1 LKRRNGSRTK
11 RSQSR
16 SSAPT
21 FQAPSISAL
30 LASPGEELSC
40 AYLAEPE
47 LTFGGKALCVD
58 PRTGLAAY
66 GPYSKTDS
74 TRRQAIRVGIVGPAD
89 AIDRAVSLLERFSQR
104 IEQSD
109 KVDAV
114 LHPPFPGLNSADPF
128 QVEIVSHQVWRRP
141 LKSVEVTMVEG
152 DPDFRSRISRLLS
165 SVLTE
170 IRALKAL
177 DSGPDVVIVAM
188 SQRLE
193 ELCRVGIAKY
203 EQQQPEPKE
212 VDDDDDSPDIPEEV
226 DPESSTAAPEDDKED
241 AESDPADEGARS
253 FRRGLK
259 AECLDL
265 LPTQLIWHRTLAGT
279 RGVQDLATRAWH
291 LSVALLYKAQI
302 IPWRLADVLE
312 GSCFVGISFFHD
324 DEARSSTLRTSVA
337 QAFTERGEGFVLQG
351 ERFDWDTR
359 REIEKS
365 PHLSRDNAR
374 KLLERV
380 LQVYTDQLGG
390 QAPRKVVLHKSSRF
404 TVDERAGF
412 EDALAKIPHFAMITI
427 QRRGL
432 FCLRPG
438 NKPTLRG
445 TTIDFGD
452 KRGLV
457 YTMGYVPFLRCYTG
471 FRVPQP
477 LEILEN
483 WGSLPFREAA
493 EDILKLTK
501 LNWNSAAFNCR
512 DPITLAFARRVGE
525 ILKMAKG
532 KEPALYYRYY
542 M

>member
-1 LKRRNGSRTK
+1 
-11 RSQSR
+11 
-16 SSAPT
+16 
-21 FQAPSISAL
+21 
-30 LASPGEELSC
+30 
-40 AYLAEPE
+40 
-47 LTFGGKALCVD
+47 LCVD

-66 GPYSKTDS
+66 GPYSKTDP
-74 TRRQAIRVGIVGPAD
+74 TRRQAIRLGIVGPAD
-89 AIDRAVSLLERFSQR
+89 AIDRAVSLIERFSQR
-104 IEQSD
+104 IEQGD
-109 KVDAV
+109 KIDAV
-114 LHPPFPGLNSADPF
+114 LHPPFPGLNANDPF

-141 LKSVEVTMVEG
+141 LRAADVVLVEG
-152 DPDFRSRISRLLS
+152 DPDFKSRISRLLAA
-165 SVLTE
+165 VLTE

-177 DSGPDVVIVAM
+177 DSHPDVVIIAM
-188 SQRLE
+188 SQKLE
-193 ELCRVGIAKY
+193 ELCRVGIARY
-203 EQQQPEPKE
+203 EENHVASTE
-212 VDDDDDSPDIPEEV
+212 DSDEDDSSPDIPEDVEPETPEEDHADEESDV
-226 DPESSTAAPEDDKED
+226 DPD
-241 AESDPADEGARS
+241 DEGARS

-259 AECLDL
+259 AQCLEL
-265 LPTQLIWHRTLAGT
+265 LPTQLLWHRTLAGT
-279 RGVQDLATRAWH
+279 RGVQDLATRAWN
-291 LSVALLYKAQI
+291 LSVALLYKSQI

-312 GSCFVGISFFHD
+312 GSCFVGVSFFHD

-351 ERFDWDTR
+351 ESFDWDPR
-359 REIEKS
+359 KEVERS

-390 QAPRKVVLHKSSRF
+390 QTPRKVVLHKSSRF
-404 TVDERAGF
+404 SSDERTGF
-412 EDALAKIPHFAMITI
+412 EDALQKIPHYGMLTI

-445 TTIDFGD
+445 TIVDFGD
-452 KRGLV
+452 KLGLI

-471 FRVPQP
+471 FRIPQP

-493 EDILKLTK
+493 EDILRLTK
-501 LNWNSAAFNCR
+501 LNWNTAAFNCR

-532 KEPALYYRYY
+532 REPALYYRYY

>member
-1 LKRRNGSRTK
+1 M
-11 RSQSR
+11 QSR
-16 SSAPT
+16 SPAPAL
-21 FQAPSISAL
+21 QAPAISTL
-30 LASPGEELSC
+30 LASPGEELRC

-47 LTFGGKALCVD
+47 LAFGGKVLCVD

-66 GPYSKTDS
+66 GPYSKTDP
-74 TRRQAIRVGIVGPAD
+74 TRRQTIRLGIVGPAD

-114 LHPPFPGLNSADPF
+114 LHPPFPGLNFADPF
-128 QVEIVSHQVWRRP
+128 QVEIVSHHVWRRP
-141 LKSVEVTMVEG
+141 LKPADVTMVEG
-152 DPDFRSRISRLLS
+152 DPDFKSRISRLLS
-165 SVLTE
+165 AVLTE

-212 VDDDDDSPDIPEEV
+212 IDEDDASPDIPEEI
-226 DPESSTAAPEDDKED
+226 DSEPSTVAPEDDEED
-241 AESDPADEGARS
+241 AESDPDDEGARS

-265 LPTQLIWHRTLAGT
+265 LPTQLLWHRTLAGT

-312 GSCFVGISFFHD
+312 GSCFVGVSFFHD

-365 PHLSRDNAR
+365 PHLSRENAK

-404 TVDERAGF
+404 TAEERAGF
-412 EDALAKIPHFAMITI
+412 EDALAKIPHYAMITI

-445 TTIDFGD
+445 TIIDFGD

-471 FRVPQP
+471 FRIPQP
-477 LEILEN
+477 LEVLEN

-501 LNWNSAAFNCR
+501 LNWNSASFNCR

-532 KEPALYYRYY
+532 REPALYYRYY

>member
-1 LKRRNGSRTK
+1 LRPR
-11 RSQSR
+11 SR
-16 SSAPT
+16 SSNKKAPRSQT
-21 FQAPSISAL
+21 ATHVLQASPISTL
-30 LASPGEELSC
+30 LASASVELNC

-47 LTFGGKALCVD
+47 LAFGGKALCVD

-66 GPYSKTDS
+66 GPYSKTDP
-74 TRRQAIRVGIVGPAD
+74 TRRHAIRVGIVGPSD
-89 AIDRAVSLLERFSQR
+89 AIDRAVSLIERFSQP
-104 IEQSD
+104 IDQGD

-114 LHPPFPGLNSADPF
+114 LHPPFPGLNASDPF

-141 LKSVEVTMVEG
+141 LKAADVVLVEG
-152 DPDFRSRISRLLS
+152 DPDFKSRIRRLLAA
-165 SVLTE
+165 VLTE

-188 SQRLE
+188 SQKLE
-193 ELCRVGIAKY
+193 ELCRVGIARY
-203 EQQQPEPKE
+203 EEHHVE
-212 VDDDDDSPDIPEEV
+212 STEDGDDDSSPDMPEDLE
-226 DPESSTAAPEDDKED
+226 PEAPEDVHED
-241 AESDPADEGARS
+241 EESDADPNDEGARS

-259 AECLDL
+259 AQCLDL
-265 LPTQLIWHRTLAGT
+265 LPTQLLWHRTLAGT
-279 RGVQDLATRAWH
+279 RGVQDLATRAWN
-291 LSVALLYKAQI
+291 LSVALLYKSQI

-312 GSCFVGISFFHD
+312 GSCFVGVSFFHD

-351 ERFDWDTR
+351 ESFDWDPR
-359 REIEKS
+359 KEVERS

-390 QAPRKVVLHKSSRF
+390 QTPRKVVLHKSSRF
-404 TVDERAGF
+404 SNDERAGF
-412 EDALAKIPHFAMITI
+412 EDALQKIPHYGMLTI

-445 TTIDFGD
+445 TIIDFGD
-452 KRGLV
+452 KLGLI

-471 FRVPQP
+471 FRIPQP

-493 EDILKLTK
+493 EDILRLTK
-501 LNWNSAAFNCR
+501 LNWNTAAFNCR

>member
-1 LKRRNGSRTK
+1 LRPR
-11 RSQSR
+11 SR
-16 SSAPT
+16 SSNKKVPKSRAT
-21 FQAPSISAL
+21 THALQASPISTL
-30 LASPGEELSC
+30 LASPSVELNF

-47 LTFGGKALCVD
+47 LAFGGKALCVD
-58 PRTGLAAY
+58 PRTGLAAH
-66 GPYSKTDS
+66 GPYSKTDP
-74 TRRQAIRVGIVGPAD
+74 TRRQAIRVGIVGPSD
-89 AIDRAVSLLERFSQR
+89 AIDRAVSLIERFSLP
-104 IEQSD
+104 IEQGD

-114 LHPPFPGLNSADPF
+114 LHPPFPGLNAGDPF

-141 LKSVEVTMVEG
+141 LKAADVVLVEG
-152 DPDFRSRISRLLS
+152 DPDFKSRISRLLAA
-165 SVLTE
+165 VLTE

-188 SQRLE
+188 SQKFE
-193 ELCRVGIAKY
+193 ELCRVGIARY
-203 EQQQPEPKE
+203 EEHHVEPIE
-212 VDDDDDSPDIPEEV
+212 DSDDDSSPDMPEELE
-226 DPESSTAAPEDDKED
+226 PETPEDVHDDEVSV
-241 AESDPADEGARS
+241 ADPNDEGARS

-259 AECLDL
+259 AQCLDL
-265 LPTQLIWHRTLAGT
+265 LPTQLLWHRTLAGT
-279 RGVQDLATRAWH
+279 RGVQDLATRAWN
-291 LSVALLYKAQI
+291 LSVALLYKSQI

-312 GSCFVGISFFHD
+312 GSCFVGVSFFHD
-324 DEARSSTLRTSVA
+324 DEARSSILRTSVA

-351 ERFDWDTR
+351 ESFDWDPR
-359 REIEKS
+359 KEVERS

-390 QAPRKVVLHKSSRF
+390 QTPRKVVLHKSSRF
-404 TVDERAGF
+404 SSDERAGF
-412 EDALAKIPHFAMITI
+412 EDALQKIPHYGMLTI

-445 TTIDFGD
+445 TIVDFGD
-452 KRGLV
+452 KLGLI

-471 FRVPQP
+471 FRIPQP

-483 WGSLPFREAA
+483 WGSLSFRESA
-493 EDILKLTK
+493 EDILRLTK
-501 LNWNSAAFNCR
+501 LNWNTAAFNCR

>member
-1 LKRRNGSRTK
+1 M
-11 RSQSR
+11 
-16 SSAPT
+16 
-21 FQAPSISAL
+21 
-30 LASPGEELSC
+30 LASPGAELSC
-40 AYLAEPE
+40 GYLAEPD
-47 LTFGGKALCVD
+47 LAFGGKALCVD
-58 PRTGLAAY
+58 PRTGLAAF
-66 GPYSKTDS
+66 GPYSKTDP
-74 TRRQAIRVGIVGPAD
+74 TRRQTIRLGIVGPGD

-109 KVDAV
+109 KVNAV

-141 LKSVEVTMVEG
+141 LKSADVTMVEG
-152 DPDFRSRISRLLS
+152 DPDFKSRIRRLLS
-165 SVLTE
+165 AVLIE

-203 EQQQPEPKE
+203 EERQPETKE
-212 VDDDDDSPDIPEEV
+212 GDEEEDASPDITEEI
-226 DPESSTAAPEDDKED
+226 EAESSSTAPSDEEEN
-241 AESDPADEGARS
+241 AESDPEDEGARS

-265 LPTQLIWHRTLAGT
+265 LPTQLLWHRTLAGT

-312 GSCFVGISFFHD
+312 GSCFVGVSFFHD
-324 DEARSSTLRTSVA
+324 DEARSSSLRTSVA

-351 ERFDWDTR
+351 ESFDWDTR

-390 QAPRKVVLHKSSRF
+390 QGPRKVVIHKSSRF
-404 TVDERAGF
+404 TDEERAGF
-412 EDALAKIPHFAMITI
+412 EDALTKIPQYAMITI

-445 TTIDFGD
+445 TIIDFGD